1 MAAETRFE
9 GDPKQEQKED
19 ADLQQVV
26 SWLLHNNVPIAL
38 PTSGSYWLQTLWLQK
53 NHLLLKEP
61 DLIHSSPNC
70 AYRHSKQ
77 HCYLRNFEVQHQHV
91 F

>member
-26 SWLLHNNVPIAL
+26 SWLLHDNFLIAL
-38 PTSGSYWLQTLWLQK
+38 PTSGSYWLQNYLVAEKSSAMELFIFNGWMCL
-53 NHLLLKEP
+53 EG
-61 DLIHSSPNC
+61 DL
-70 AYRHSKQ
+70 
-77 HCYLRNFEVQHQHV
+77 
-91 F
+91 